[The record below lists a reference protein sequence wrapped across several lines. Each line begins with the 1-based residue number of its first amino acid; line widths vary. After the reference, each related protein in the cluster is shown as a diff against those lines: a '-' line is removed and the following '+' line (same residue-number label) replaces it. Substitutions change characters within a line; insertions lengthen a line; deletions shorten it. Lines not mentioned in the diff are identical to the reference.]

1 MVNFVSAVVHVFYL
15 LYKELSNKSVG
26 LRFSKPE
33 LFHCVCVI
41 ISLTSSVDV

>member
-1 MVNFVSAVVHVFYL
+1 MTDYLLNKNILVVNFVSAVVHVFYL

-33 LFHCVCVI
+33 LFH
-41 ISLTSSVDV
+41 SS